1 MAKFKYRMQNIL
13 NLKYKLEEQQ
23 KIAFAEAAARVLQE
37 EKKLSELNNRRFY
50 YELKLKE
57 AVSGSLD
64 LNRIRQLEQS
74 VEVMKFQIRVQ
85 QVALKDAKL
94 RLEQERKKL
103 NQAMMER
110 KTQEKLREK
119 AFEEFK
125 KELTKEESKEV
136 DELVSY
142 NYGQASGREAG

>member
-64 LNRIRQLEQS
+64 LNQIRQLEQS